1 MQINDS
7 ISVLKGV
14 GPKKV
19 EIFHDIG
26 IKTIEDLALYFPKSY
41 EDRRTVT
48 PISELKAGS
57 DFLIQ
62 ARLVNKRIGANRF
75 NKKTPLVLNVSD
87 DSGMLEV
94 IFFNGYFFSNTYC
107 LWV

>member
-1 MQINDS
+1 MEFKFKYADNDS

-41 EDRRTVT
+41 EDRRTV
-48 PISELKAGS
+48 
-57 DFLIQ
+57 
-62 ARLVNKRIGANRF
+62 
-75 NKKTPLVLNVSD
+75 
-87 DSGMLEV
+87 
-94 IFFNGYFFSNTYC
+94 NTYHLNLKLVVTSNSGKAC
-107 LWV
+107 EQEDWCE